1 MTGAAAPGAEIRLDD
16 VRLALGDAAFRF
28 DLRVASGSLAA
39 VIGPSGAGKST
50 LLSLVAGLEQPVS
63 GRILIGGRDVTELGP
78 AERPVSI
85 VFQDNNLFAHL
96 DARTNVGLGI
106 HPGLKLGEKGWQ
118 VVEAA
123 LSRVGLEGFG
133 RRLPGSL
140 SGGERQRV
148 ALARCLVRRQPVLL
162 LDEPFAALGPSLKAD
177 MLALV
182 RTLQHDTGATALMVT
197 HDPHDA
203 AAIADTIVFVRGG
216 ETAAAGPADH
226 FLARTDVA
234 GLADYLGRRP

>member
-1 MTGAAAPGAEIRLDD
+1 MKRHPPPGVEVRLED
-16 VRLALGDAAFRF
+16 VRLTLGDTAFRF
-28 DLRVASGSLAA
+28 DVSVAPGTLAA

-50 LLSLVAGLEQPVS
+50 LLSLVAGLERPAS
-63 GRILIGGRDVTELGP
+63 GRVLIAGEDVTELGP

-106 HPGLKLGEKGWQ
+106 HPGLKLGKHDWQ

-123 LSRVGLEGFG
+123 LSRVGLAGFG

-177 MLALV
+177 MLSLVGALQ
-182 RTLQHDTGATALMVT
+182 RDAGATALMVT
-197 HDPHDA
+197 HDPDDA
-203 AAIADTIVFVRGG
+203 AAIADAMIFVRRGAV
-216 ETAAAGPADH
+216 AAAGPADR
-226 FLARTDVA
+226 FLARTDID
-234 GLADYLGRRP
+234 GLAEYLGRRR